1 MHYGRNTF
9 FYPPPDMPPS
19 PIASENSTGSSGDFE
34 LRKQTPAERERR
46 LEDLK
51 FHLRVFELYKQPA
64 PRSLLTQYR
73 FLLEGELLSEE
84 LKNEILTEI
93 VPTRQ
98 CREFITQEVFRAGA
112 TRFEDDVT
120 WRLRTLLKLAPV
132 EGQAGRVLI
141 DVLLGII
148 RELNAKE
155 NRTAPWFIELQR
167 HVHCWPVIDSPH
179 PRFRQAI
186 QKKAK
191 TTEKDGYKSVPDLL
205 ENVGLGIKWIYRSGV
220 KWDPDDMA
228 TRLAI
233 SVIEYVYA
241 IKPHIEIGAR
251 VFGTTPT
258 ELGELESEIW
268 TLPEFPEQIERW
280 GEVATKIFKEAFPNA
295 RNNPAFSQLFSKNT
309 RASARTSEITAKLRD
324 RLETLAGLNKAP

>member
-64 PRSLLTQYR
+64 LRSLLTQYR

-167 HVHCWPVIDSPH
+167 HVHCWPVNLPMKHRRHLKTASINLIQQHYGVNVRRDLKDETGKYQHGFKNLSVNRSWSLVDVADS
-179 PRFRQAI
+179 A
-186 QKKAK
+186 
-191 TTEKDGYKSVPDLL
+191 S
-205 ENVGLGIKWIYRSGV
+205 
-220 KWDPDDMA
+220 
-228 TRLAI
+228 
-233 SVIEYVYA
+233 
-241 IKPHIEIGAR
+241 
-251 VFGTTPT
+251 
-258 ELGELESEIW
+258 ELVS
-268 TLPEFPEQIERW
+268 TAA
-280 GEVATKIFKEAFPNA
+280 VAT
-295 RNNPAFSQLFSKNT
+295 
-309 RASARTSEITAKLRD
+309 ARTEPAVC
-324 RLETLAGLNKAP
+324 LN